1 MAALCVVLATSGLL
15 IGGTRSSVAARS
27 SVRMGSLHELSAD
40 KIDGSSCTPPSALIC

>member
-15 IGGTRSSVAARS
+15 IGGIRSSVAARS
-27 SVRMGSLHELSAD
+27 SVRMGSLHEITAD